1 MEIHYLAFQTITLS
15 SPGADSLFQHG
26 CPQTVVPCCLPYHS
40 AHGGM
45 DSAQPLWCTSVT
57 LDSTLLLCVGTQKT
71 LWNLIWSVRASG
83 LKRVCGNL
91 IWITFQATSKC
102 GLDLICK
109 NCISWFSFF
118 FFLLSRL
125 NSPQW
130 TLWLQYFPAIHTT
143 QWCCLSQLMSSYWLC
158 VTASQMSKINENTL
172 HFN

>member
-57 LDSTLLLCVGTQKT
+57 LDSTLLLCVALRATQKT
-71 LWNLIWSVRASG
+71 LWNLIRSVRASG

-109 NCISWFSFF
+109 NCISWFFF
-118 FFLLSRL
+118 FFFFCCPDLTVLSEHYGSSTFLLYILHSDAA
-125 NSPQW
+125 S
-130 TLWLQYFPAIHTT
+130 
-143 QWCCLSQLMSSYWLC
+143 LSSWVPIDSVWQPLRW
-158 VTASQMSKINENTL
+158 AK
-172 HFN
+172 